1 MSSAIL
7 QTKDLCKYY
16 GSGENQV
23 KAVDHINLE
32 IKQGE
37 FAAIVGKSGS
47 GKSTL
52 LHMLG
57 GLDMPTSGSVFVR
70 GKELSKMKEEELAVF
85 RRRKIGFIFQAYN
98 LVSSINV
105 WENIVLPLGLDERFV
120 DENYI
125 KDVIHVL
132 GIENRLYHLPNA
144 LSGGQQQRA
153 AIARALASKPDI
165 VFADE
170 PTGNL
175 DSRSS
180 EEVMTLLKMSAEKY
194 GQTIVMITHDEEIAQ
209 AADRILVIEDGQ
221 VVSFE

>member
-105 WENIVLPLGLDERFV
+105 WENIVLP
-120 DENYI
+120 
-125 KDVIHVL
+125 
-132 GIENRLYHLPNA
+132 
-144 LSGGQQQRA
+144 
-153 AIARALASKPDI
+153 
-165 VFADE
+165 
-170 PTGNL
+170 
-175 DSRSS
+175 
-180 EEVMTLLKMSAEKY
+180 
-194 GQTIVMITHDEEIAQ
+194 
-209 AADRILVIEDGQ
+209 DRKS
-221 VVSFE
+221 VV